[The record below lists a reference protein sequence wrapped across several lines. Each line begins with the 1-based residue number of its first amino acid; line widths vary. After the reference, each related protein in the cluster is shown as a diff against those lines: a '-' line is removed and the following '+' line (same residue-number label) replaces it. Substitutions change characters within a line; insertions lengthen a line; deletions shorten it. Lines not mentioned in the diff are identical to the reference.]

1 MKKVCAL
8 LFVVL
13 VLALPAAAGEKGK
26 CTGSADDCLAKMT
39 AKLQTKAWLG
49 IEYETNDHGN
59 WVVEEVYADSPAQKA
74 GFEKGDVLLAIDDV
88 KYSKDNKE
96 ALSAVY
102 AGLKPGSSATY
113 WVKTKRRKGEV
124 GGDSRLGAEGSA
136 GEVDQRT
143 HGQRPPRVPDGFE
156 VTPSCRRADLRPA
169 CNFSGSCG
177 VIEI

>member
-1 MKKVCAL
+1 
-8 LFVVL
+8 
-13 VLALPAAAGEKGK
+13 
-26 CTGSADDCLAKMT
+26 MT

-113 WVKTKRRKGEV
+113 WVKRQGEKV
-124 GGDSRLGAEGSA
+124 KLEATLGS
-136 GEVDQRT
+136 
-143 HGQRPPRVPDGFE
+143 VPK
-156 VTPSCRRADLRPA
+156 DLQAKWINEHMAKDHPEYQMA
-169 CNFSGSCG
+169 SK
-177 VIEI
+177 

>member
-1 MKKVCAL
+1 MKKVYAL

-26 CTGSADDCLAKMT
+26 CTGSGDDCLAKMT

-49 IEYETNDHGN
+49 IEYETNDHGH
-59 WVVEEVYADSPAQKA
+59 WVVEEVYANSPAQKA

-88 KYSKDNKE
+88 KYTKDNKE

-113 WVKTKRRKGEV
+113 WVKRQGEKV
-124 GGDSRLGAEGSA
+124 KLEATLGS
-136 GEVDQRT
+136 
-143 HGQRPPRVPDGFE
+143 VPK
-156 VTPSCRRADLRPA
+156 DLQAKWINEHMAKDHPEYQMA
-169 CNFSGSCG
+169 SK
-177 VIEI
+177 

>member
-113 WVKTKRRKGEV
+113 WVKRQGEKV
-124 GGDSRLGAEGSA
+124 KLEATLGS
-136 GEVDQRT
+136 
-143 HGQRPPRVPDGFE
+143 VPK
-156 VTPSCRRADLRPA
+156 DLQAKWINEHMAKDHPEYQMA
-169 CNFSGSCG
+169 SK
-177 VIEI
+177 